1 MTFALIA
8 IFLFLAIWCV
18 INLPHMFF
26 QRWNDNENQKVID
39 DAVAQVNQRNARL
52 FAEKGNRRSPPTHA
66 ATQP

>member
-1 MTFALIA
+1 
-8 IFLFLAIWCV
+8 
-18 INLPHMFF
+18 MFF